1 MTPTAF
7 RPVLFAGLALAVSA
21 CSGVEG
27 DANRFE
33 RWGEAVARIP
43 VSSTASATPSAAERG
58 LRPALQIQVMDPHE
72 LWAARDGELAPVIAA
87 AAPAMA
93 RAAAPAVVEAVRAG
107 IAEHTGAAERAGL
120 RTGVT
125 IQIGA
130 YSSEQAAMTAWRTA
144 AGRAPAQFG
153 QLEPTLEPVTVSG
166 RQLVRLKAGP
176 VPAADAPAVCRAA
189 GVTDQWCAST
199 ARS

>member
-1 MTPTAF
+1 
-7 RPVLFAGLALAVSA
+7 
-21 CSGVEG
+21 
-27 DANRFE
+27 
-33 RWGEAVARIP
+33 
-43 VSSTASATPSAAERG
+43 ASASAAERG
-58 LRPALQIQVMDPHE
+58 LRPALRIQVMDPHE
-72 LWAARDGELAPVIAA
+72 LWAARDGELAPAIAA

-93 RAAAPAVVEAVRAG
+93 RAAAPAVVEAV
-107 IAEHTGAAERAGL
+107 

-130 YSSEQAAMTAWRTA
+130 YSSEQAAMTAWRAA
-144 AGRAPAQFG
+144 AGRAPDQFG
-153 QLEPTLEPVTVSG
+153 ALEPTLEPVTVSG

>member
-1 MTPTAF
+1 MTRTAL
-7 RPVLFAGLALAVSA
+7 RPVLFAGLALAVTA
-21 CSGVEG
+21 CSGIENNP
-27 DANRFE
+27 NRFE

-43 VSSTASATPSAAERG
+43 VSGGGETASASAAERG
-58 LRPALQIQVMDPHE
+58 LRPALQIEVMDPHE
-72 LWAARDGELAPVIAA
+72 LWAARDGELAPAIAA
-87 AAPAMA
+87 AAPAVA
-93 RAAAPAVVEAVRAG
+93 RAAAPAVVEAVR
-107 IAEHTGAAERAGL
+107 TSLAERAGL

-130 YSSEQAAMTAWRTA
+130 YSSEAAAMTAWRAA
-144 AGRAPAQFG
+144 AGRAPGQFET
-153 QLEPTLEPVTVSG
+153 LEPTLEPVTVSG